1 MLFKK
6 CLLAVSAIAL
16 MAVFSHAEV
25 TYTLHKSANPTSDE
39 QDAYKRITTV
49 MDSAVKMY
57 NTYSNLSKF
66 INVYYCFQPTPLFVD
81 TKGPKITPMSVG
93 ISLSIF

>member
-25 TYTLHKSANPTSDE
+25 TYTLHKSENPTADE
-39 QDAYKRITTV
+39 QDAYVAKTAIEQQLYEDGLYDPS
-49 MDSAVKMY
+49 MELIDKW
-57 NTYSNLSKF
+57 K
-66 INVYYCFQPTPLFVD
+66 
-81 TKGPKITPMSVG
+81 
-93 ISLSIF
+93 